1 MLTSASNADITLSN
15 TEQISNTLKEKC
27 GAIELRCCHMKIGNF
42 STEKHSS
49 LNMANSD
56 FKFQYSRNKRKI
68 VFEWEYAM
76 SQANRTAAMSMMMGN
91 NPFQIMESV
100 YSGNSGLMDAT
111 LTRRVELRFEDIAE
125 IRFDHGTGTSTR
137 HNNQDV
143 LQIRMYSPPKVTQRK
158 NIGSKIFIDSSTETA
173 NRQTQLSSVYT
184 FSHLGWGRKG
194 GSIATAIETLF
205 HREPRLAKSAL
216 INSGLF
222 SHPTLSSFPNRP
234 PKAPK
239 KKITKKRPG
248 TTGEGGIKK
257 KARTAKALGLS
268 KQEFASIKPGPIKK
282 ILKDFVKTL
291 AKQIH
296 DDWHD
301 GWEEQGATICD
312 WFLSLG
318 REAVYKMGTG
328 YKYARN
334 NDTTIGILQRVIN
347 IGIGRESALYEC
359 NEILKA
365 VADSWYDM
373 CACPMRGTVEET
385 AGNGGPTIVLTLPG
399 PSSSN
404 YDIGDAFELG
414 QHEKAWM
421 YVWVALL
428 RVHAALENVDRSLL
442 LQCVKDATTHDVIFE
457 NGNEDGPVFETLLT
471 GREGGSP
478 LPNDGKALDVI
489 LADEQ
494 SWKTLPSTRKTHK
507 MRKGRDARF
516 VHRHYDY

>member
-1 MLTSASNADITLSN
+1 M
-15 TEQISNTLKEKC
+15 E
-27 GAIELRCCHMKIGNF
+27 IGNF
-42 STEKHSS
+42 STEKHST

-56 FKFQYSRNKRKI
+56 LKFQYSRNKRKI
-68 VFEWEYAM
+68 VFEWEYAI
-76 SQANRTAAMSMMMGN
+76 SQANREAAMSMMGD
-91 NPFQIMESV
+91 PFQMMQTMESI
-100 YSGNSGLMDAT
+100 YSGNSGLMDAA

-125 IRFDHGTGTSTR
+125 VRFDHGTGTSTR
-137 HNNQDV
+137 NNNQDV
-143 LQIRMYSPPKVTQRK
+143 LQIRMYSPPKVTQRESF
-158 NIGSKIFIDSSTETA
+158 GSKTFIDSSTETA

-184 FSHLGWGRKG
+184 FSHLGWGRKR

-205 HREPRLAKSAL
+205 HREPRLAKSAFVH
-216 INSGLF
+216 SALF
-222 SHPTLSSFPNRP
+222 SHPTLSSFPDRP

-239 KKITKKRPG
+239 APKKKTAKKRAA

-257 KARTAKALGLS
+257 KPRTAKSLGLT

-282 ILKDFVKTL
+282 CLKACVKTL

-301 GWEEQGATICD
+301 GTEEQGETIGD

-318 REAVYKMGTG
+318 KEVELCTRTFTYKN
-328 YKYARN
+328 ARAKPWK
-334 NDTTIGILQRVIN
+334 DDTTTIGILQRVID

-373 CACPMRGTVEET
+373 CACPMRGTVED
-385 AGNGGPTIVLTLPG
+385 ACGNGGANIVLTLPG
-399 PSSSN
+399 TPGKG
-404 YDIGDAFELG
+404 DIGETFELG
-414 QHEKAWM
+414 QHDKAWM
-421 YVWVALL
+421 FVWVALL
-428 RVHAALENVDRSLL
+428 RVHATLENVDRSLL
-442 LQCVKDATTHDVIFE
+442 LQCVKDATMHDVIFE
-457 NGNEDGPVFETLLT
+457 NGNEDGPVFESLLT
-471 GREGGSP
+471 GHGLLLQGDFWKSSCCTEKSTLTP

-494 SWKTLPSTRKTHK
+494 SWKALPSTRKTHK

-516 VHRHYDY
+516 DNGGGYRW